1 MHSKAILISMSLQ
14 TIVDEIILKQEGK
27 RIKRLSEKRGS
38 RVTTPFLTRQKS
50 LINADQK
57 KSNEIYSIRDMG
69 RNDLVEN
76 DEFIS
81 NDDL

>member
-1 MHSKAILISMSLQ
+1 MNYKAILISMSLQ

-27 RIKRLSEKRGS
+27 RIKRLSEKSRA

-57 KSNEIYSIRDMG
+57 KQNEIHTIKDMG

>member
-1 MHSKAILISMSLQ
+1 MSLQ

-27 RIKRLSEKRGS
+27 RIKRLSEKSRN

-57 KSNEIYSIRDMG
+57 KPNEIYSIRDMG

>member
-1 MHSKAILISMSLQ
+1 MSLQ

-27 RIKRLSEKRGS
+27 RIKRLSEKSRN

-50 LINADQK
+50 LINTDQK
-57 KSNEIYSIRDMG
+57 KPNEIYSIRDMG